1 VKVDGALL
9 VENPLDAGPA
19 ARRLEE
25 AGYAGGF
32 TFEGRHDPFFP
43 LAVAAQQTERLE
55 LATAIAIGFARNPMT
70 LANIGWDMQLLSGGR
85 FTLGLGTQVRPHIER
100 RFSMPWSAPA
110 ARMREMILAIRAIWD
125 CWQNGTRLDFQGE
138 HYAHTLMTPVFTP
151 EPLPHALPKIFLA
164 GVGPRMTEVVGE
176 VADGFFV
183 HPFQT
188 RESIEQLT
196 LPSLDRGLARSGRTR
211 EDLSIS
217 CQVILAVGET
227 EEELVEARNGARAQ
241 ISFYGST
248 PAYRPVLESIGR
260 GELQD
265 ELNAMSKRGKWL
277 EMAALIDDELL
288 ERIAIVGRRDEIA
301 AKLRARC
308 GDFADRV
315 SLMAPFAPD
324 ADLWSDIVKS
334 LSSDA

>member
-1 VKVDGALL
+1 MKVDGALL

-43 LAVAAQQTERLE
+43 LAVAAQQTEQLE
-55 LATAIAIGFARNPMT
+55 LITAVAIGFARNPMT

-85 FTLGLGTQVRPHIER
+85 FILGLGSQIRPHVER

-110 ARMREMILAIRAIWD
+110 TRMRDMVLGIRAIWD
-125 CWQNGTRLDFQGE
+125 CWQNGTPLDYKSE
-138 HYAHTLMTPVFTP
+138 HYSHTLMTPVFVP
-151 EPLPHALPKIFLA
+151 EAMPHPLPKIFLA

-176 VADGFFV
+176 VGDGFFV

-196 LPSLDRGLARSGRTR
+196 LPSLDRGLARSGRSR
-211 EDLSIS
+211 DDFSIS

-227 EEELVEARNGARAQ
+227 EEELATARNGARAQ

-260 GELQD
+260 GDLQD
-265 ELNAMSKRGKWL
+265 ELKAMSKQGKWL
-277 EMAALIDDELL
+277 EMAGLIDDELL
-288 ERIAIVGRRDEIA
+288 DRIAIVGRGDEIA
-301 AKLRARC
+301 DKLRARC
-308 GDFADRV
+308 GDFAARV

-324 ADLWSDIVKS
+324 ANLWAEIVKS
-334 LSSDA
+334 LSSDT